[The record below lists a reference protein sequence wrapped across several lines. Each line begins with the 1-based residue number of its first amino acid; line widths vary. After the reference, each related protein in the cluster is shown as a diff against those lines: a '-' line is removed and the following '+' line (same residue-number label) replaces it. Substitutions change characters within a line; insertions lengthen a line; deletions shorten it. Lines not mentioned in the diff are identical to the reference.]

1 MGVRGALAKENVI
14 RKIKEAFGDSFIG
27 EVDKKIYVTADDG
40 GEKVQ
45 IALTLTCPKNP
56 VTVVNRAEL
65 NYNTGLDFSSEDN
78 VAVPPER
85 TEISEEERKNVRKLM
100 KRMGL

>member
-1 MGVRGALAKENVI
+1 MSVRGTLAKENVTK
-14 RKIKEAFGDSFIG
+14 KIKEAFGDAFIG
-27 EVDKKIYVTADDG
+27 EIDKKIYVTADDG

-65 NYNTGLDFSSEDN
+65 NYNTGLDFSLEDN
-78 VAVPPER
+78 IVVPSEHA
-85 TEISEEERKNVRKLM
+85 EISEEERENVRKLM

>member
-1 MGVRGALAKENVI
+1 MAVRGTLAKENVVK
-14 RKIKEAFGDSFIG
+14 KIKEAFGDSFIG
-27 EVDKKIYVTADDG
+27 EIDKKIYVTADDG

-56 VTVVNRAEL
+56 VTKIDRTEL
-65 NYNTGLDFSSEDN
+65 NYNTGLDFTAEDN
-78 VAVPPER
+78 IVVPSEHA
-85 TEISEEERKNVRKLM
+85 EISEEERENVRKLM